1 MALNIRFFYALISIG
16 SLTWVSYSLLHAETL
31 DIEPVRAC
39 VILRNTPLTPATRAQ
54 LSQCLAWANNDDM
67 PTCHGD
73 YLPITVAPLSDADG
87 VQIKAD
93 EVSFYAEGRSR
104 LSGHVEI
111 HQHQRLVSA
120 ETAYVYRDA
129 KNNQVTKIELVDN
142 VRLIEPDRLM
152 IARRAIINP
161 QDKSGQIEEVLYR
174 FNTNRKHVVMPAWG
188 RASLIQR
195 FANENYSLRQ
205 ATYSTCPPH
214 QESWHIEAS
223 EINLD
228 TAHASGVAK
237 HAVLRV
243 GDWPVMYAPYLT
255 FPTSNERKSGFLM
268 PLYGYTNIGGFDTA
282 LPYYWNIA
290 PNYDATITPHVYTKR
305 GVMMGGEFRYLTD
318 HSTGVFSG
326 QVLPQDHAFGEFLSE
341 NRQVYPRL
349 GGVSSNRWNVAL
361 RDTTMFVSNLEMNIN
376 FQQVSDDYFLQDFS
390 SNLAVLTENQILR
403 QGDLTYTTD
412 HWLFRGM
419 AQSYKTLHPINQA
432 PISDIYERLP
442 QLYAQGGYHDLP
454 LGTDFNVMA
463 EFDEYR
469 WPTDQENIPQGPRYH
484 LNPVL
489 SLPMMKPWGYVTP
502 SVELVENQYDVHYR
516 GEFSHQSFNLTMPR
530 YRLDSGLAF
539 ERSGGAYTQTLEPRL
554 FYLYAPYHDQ
564 TSIPVYDSAYMIF
577 NTGELFRTNR
587 FSGYDRIGDANQ
599 LAYAVT
605 SRLISD
611 VSGAERASLT
621 VGQIRYFSERRV
633 KLCYQKDGF
642 CTDSPLLLG
651 YISPFTKTSPIASHA
666 TYHINSV
673 LSLTGDYVYDPA
685 TRSTDNDNIN
695 LHYQPAPDRM
705 VSAGYSYLVN
715 GNLLPSVGGGLQ
727 NTALHQATFAYAAP
741 FTEKWSTLGVYSYN
755 ISKGYSMLGL
765 FGVQYDNC
773 CWAARLMGGRTFMS
787 LSPDHFQPQYNTN
800 VYFQVLLKGLGTVA
814 NSDPSS
820 IVRTYLPGLK
830 GLF

>member
-16 SLTWVSYSLLHAETL
+16 GLAWVSYPMLHAATL
-31 DIEPVRAC
+31 DVEPVRAC
-39 VILRNTPLTPATRAQ
+39 VIFRDTPLTPSTRAL
-54 LSQCLAWANNDDM
+54 LSQCLAWANDDFM
-67 PTCHGD
+67 PTCHGG
-73 YLPITVAPLSDADG
+73 YLPITVAPLSEADG

-104 LSGHVEI
+104 LSGHVEV
-111 HQHQRLVSA
+111 HQNQRIVSA

-129 KNNQVTKIELVDN
+129 KKNQVTKIELLGDVH
-142 VRLIEPDRLM
+142 LIEPDRLM
-152 IARRAIINP
+152 IARKATINP
-161 QDKSGQIEEVLYR
+161 QDKSGQIEDVLYR
-174 FNTNRKHVVMPAWG
+174 FNSVRKHVVLPAWG
-188 RASLIQR
+188 RARLIER
-195 FANENYSLRQ
+195 FANQDYSLRQ

-228 TAHASGVAK
+228 TTHASGVAK
-237 HAVLRV
+237 NAVLRV

-290 PNYDATITPHVYTKR
+290 PNYDATITPHVYTLR
-305 GVMMGGEFRYLTD
+305 GLMMGGDFRYLTD
-318 HSTGVFSG
+318 NSSGVFSG
-326 QVLPQDHAFGEFLSE
+326 QVLPQDHAFGEFLSN
-341 NRQVYPRL
+341 NREAYPIL
-349 GGVSSNRWNVAL
+349 DGVSTNRWNVML
-361 RDTTMFVSNLEMNIN
+361 RDTTYLAPNLAMNIN

-390 SNLAVLTENQILR
+390 SNLAILTQNQILR

-412 HWLFRGM
+412 HWLLRGM
-419 AQSYKTLHPINQA
+419 AQSYKTLHPVNQA
-432 PISDIYERLP
+432 PVDNIYERLP
-442 QLYAQGGYHDLP
+442 QLYAQGGYNDLP
-454 LGTDFNVMA
+454 LGTDFNVIA
-463 EFDEYR
+463 QFDEYH
-469 WPTDQENIPQGPRYH
+469 WPTDRVNIPQGPRYH
-484 LNPVL
+484 LNPIL

-516 GEFSHQSFNLTMPR
+516 GELNHQSFNLTMPR
-530 YRLDSGLAF
+530 YSIDSGLTF
-539 ERSGGAYTQTLEPRL
+539 ERSLGPYTQTLEPRL
-554 FYLYAPYHDQ
+554 FYLYAPFHDQ
-564 TSIPVYDSAYMIF
+564 TPIPVYDSGYMIF
-577 NTGELFRTNR
+577 NSDQLFRTNR

-599 LAYAVT
+599 LAYAAT
-605 SRLISD
+605 TRFISD
-611 VSGAERASLT
+611 ASGAERASLT
-621 VGQIRYFSERRV
+621 VGQIRYFENRRV
-633 KLCYQKDGF
+633 QLCYKKNKP

-651 YISPFTKTSPIASHA
+651 YQSPFADTSPIASHA
-666 TYHINSV
+666 TYRINPV

-695 LHYQPAPDRM
+695 LHYQPAPDRL
-705 VSAGYSYLVN
+705 VSVGYSYLVN
-715 GNLLPSVGGGLQ
+715 GNLLPSAAGGIQ

-741 FTEKWSTLGVYSYN
+741 FTDRWSTLGVYSYN

-787 LSPDHFQPQYNTN
+787 LSQDSFQPQYNSN
-800 VYFQVLLKGLGTVA
+800 VYFQVLLKGLGTVES
-814 NSDPSS
+814 SDPSS
-820 IVRTYLPGLK
+820 IVRSYLPGLK